1 MVTVGDYVKRA
12 SAVFDGAELFYGHG
26 TDNAFDEAVY
36 LVFATLNIA
45 FDDPEAYSRVIARD
59 ECDLLDSRVADRVEK
74 HTPVAYLVGQAWFG
88 GMRFIADARALI
100 PRSPLAEFIAEGCGL
115 FVSHAPGRLLDLC
128 CGGGCI
134 GILAAHQFPLAR
146 VDLVDLSGDALA
158 LARENVSLHKL
169 ADRVSLRQSNLF
181 EALEGRYDL
190 MLSNPPYVPLDEVLE
205 LPPEYT
211 HEPSL
216 GLISE
221 DDGLAIPLQILR
233 EAPDYLSDGGVLV
246 MEVGCSVEQL
256 SARLAQVPLL
266 WLEFAHGG
274 EGVLAITRDELL
286 RYRDQFK

>member
-1 MVTVGDYVKRA
+1 MVTVGEYVERT

-36 LVFATLNIA
+36 LVFATLDIA

-59 ECDLLDSRVADRVEK
+59 ECDLLDSRVADRVEN

-100 PRSPLAEFIAEGCGL
+100 PRSPLAEFIAEGCAP
-115 FVSHAPGRLLDLC
+115 FVSYTPERILDLC

-146 VDLVDLSGDALA
+146 VDLADLSAEALA
-158 LARENVSLHKL
+158 LARENVSLHTL
-169 ADRVSLRQSNLF
+169 ADRVNLRQSNLF

-190 MLSNPPYVPLDEVLE
+190 MLSNPPYVPLDEVLC
-205 LPPEYT
+205 LPPEYS

-246 MEVGCSVEQL
+246 MEVGYSVEQL

>member
-1 MVTVGDYVKRA
+1 MVTVGEYVERT

-36 LVFATLNIA
+36 LVFATLDIA

-59 ECDLLDSRVADRVEK
+59 ECDLLDSRVADRVEN

-100 PRSPLAEFIAEGCGL
+100 PRSPLAEFIAEGCAP
-115 FVSHAPGRLLDLC
+115 FVSYTPERILDLC

-146 VDLVDLSGDALA
+146 VDLADLSADALA
-158 LARENVSLHKL
+158 LARENVSLHTL
-169 ADRVSLRQSNLF
+169 ADRVNLRQSNLF

-190 MLSNPPYVPLDEVLE
+190 MLSNPPYVPLDEVLC
-205 LPPEYT
+205 LPPEYS

-246 MEVGCSVEQL
+246 MEVGYSVEQL

>member
-1 MVTVGDYVKRA
+1 MVTVGEYVERT

-36 LVFATLNIA
+36 LVFATLDIA
-45 FDDPEAYSRVIARD
+45 FDDPEADSRVIARD
-59 ECDLLDSRVADRVEK
+59 ECDLLDSRVADRVEN

-100 PRSPLAEFIAEGCGL
+100 PRSPLAEFIAEGCAP
-115 FVSHAPGRLLDLC
+115 FVSYTPERILDLC

-146 VDLVDLSGDALA
+146 VDLADLSAEALA
-158 LARENVSLHKL
+158 LARENVSLHTL
-169 ADRVSLRQSNLF
+169 ADRVNLRQSNLF

-190 MLSNPPYVPLDEVLE
+190 MLSNPPYVPLDEVLC
-205 LPPEYT
+205 LPPEYS

-246 MEVGCSVEQL
+246 MEVGYSVEQL

>member
-1 MVTVGDYVKRA
+1 MVTVGEYVERA

-36 LVFATLNIA
+36 LVFATLDIA

-59 ECDLLDSRVADRVEK
+59 ECDLLDSRVADRVEN

-100 PRSPLAEFIAEGCGL
+100 PRSPLAEFIAEGCAP
-115 FVSHAPGRLLDLC
+115 FVSSTPERILDLC

-146 VDLVDLSGDALA
+146 VDLADLSADALA
-158 LARENVSLHKL
+158 LARENVSLHTL
-169 ADRVSLRQSNLF
+169 VDRVNLRQSNLF

-190 MLSNPPYVPLDEVLE
+190 MLSNPPYVPLDEVLG
-205 LPPEYT
+205 LPPEYS

-246 MEVGCSVEQL
+246 MEVGYSVEQL

>member
-1 MVTVGDYVKRA
+1 MVTVGEYVERA

-36 LVFATLNIA
+36 LVFATLDIA
-45 FDDPEAYSRVIARD
+45 FDDPDAYSRVIARD
-59 ECDLLDSRVADRVEK
+59 ECDLLDSRVADRVEN

-100 PRSPLAEFIAEGCGL
+100 PRSPLAEFIAEGCAP
-115 FVSHAPGRLLDLC
+115 FVSSTPERILDLC

-134 GILAAHQFPLAR
+134 GILAAHQFPVAR
-146 VDLVDLSGDALA
+146 VDLADLSADALA
-158 LARENVSLHKL
+158 LARENVSLHTL
-169 ADRVSLRQSNLF
+169 VDRVNLRQSNLF

-190 MLSNPPYVPLDEVLE
+190 MLSNPPYVPLDEVLG
-205 LPPEYT
+205 LPPEYS

-246 MEVGCSVEQL
+246 MEVGYSVEQL

>member
-1 MVTVGDYVKRA
+1 MVTVGEYVERT

-36 LVFATLNIA
+36 LVFATLDIA

-59 ECDLLDSRVADRVEK
+59 ECDLLDSRVADRVEN

-100 PRSPLAEFIAEGCGL
+100 PRSPLAEFIAEGCAP
-115 FVSHAPGRLLDLC
+115 FVSYTPERILDLC

-146 VDLVDLSGDALA
+146 VDLADLSADALA
-158 LARENVSLHKL
+158 LARENVSLHTL
-169 ADRVSLRQSNLF
+169 ADRVNLRQSNLF

-190 MLSNPPYVPLDEVLE
+190 MLSNPPYVPLDEVLG
-205 LPPEYT
+205 LPPEYS

-246 MEVGCSVEQL
+246 MEVGYSVEQL

>member
-1 MVTVGDYVKRA
+1 MVTVGEYVERT

-36 LVFATLNIA
+36 LVFATLDIA

-59 ECDLLDSRVADRVEK
+59 ECDLLDSRVADRVEN

-100 PRSPLAEFIAEGCGL
+100 PRSPLAEFIAEGCAP
-115 FVSHAPGRLLDLC
+115 FVSYTPERILDLC

-146 VDLVDLSGDALA
+146 VDLADLSAEALA
-158 LARENVSLHKL
+158 LARENVSLHTL
-169 ADRVSLRQSNLF
+169 ADRVNLRQSNLF

-190 MLSNPPYVPLDEVLE
+190 MLSNPPYVPLDEVLG
-205 LPPEYT
+205 LPPEYS

-246 MEVGCSVEQL
+246 MEVGYSVEQL

>member
-1 MVTVGDYVKRA
+1 MVTVGEYVERT

-36 LVFATLNIA
+36 LVFATLDIA
-45 FDDPEAYSRVIARD
+45 FDDPEADSRVIARD
-59 ECDLLDSRVADRVEK
+59 ECDLLDSRVADRVEN

-100 PRSPLAEFIAEGCGL
+100 PRSPLAEFIAEGCAP
-115 FVSHAPGRLLDLC
+115 FVSYTPERILDLC

-146 VDLVDLSGDALA
+146 VDLADLSAEALA
-158 LARENVSLHKL
+158 LARENVSLHTL
-169 ADRVSLRQSNLF
+169 ADRVNLRQSNLF

-190 MLSNPPYVPLDEVLE
+190 MLSNPPYVPLDEVLG
-205 LPPEYT
+205 LPPEYS

-246 MEVGCSVEQL
+246 MEVGYSVEQL

>member
-1 MVTVGDYVKRA
+1 MVTVGEYVERA

-36 LVFATLNIA
+36 LVFATLDIA
-45 FDDPEAYSRVIARD
+45 FDDPDAYSRVIARD
-59 ECDLLDSRVADRVEK
+59 ECDLLDSRVADRVEN

-100 PRSPLAEFIAEGCGL
+100 PRSPLAEFIAEGCAP
-115 FVSHAPGRLLDLC
+115 FVSSTPERILDLC

-146 VDLVDLSGDALA
+146 VDLADLSADALA
-158 LARENVSLHKL
+158 LARENVSLHTL
-169 ADRVSLRQSNLF
+169 VDRVNLRQSNLF

-190 MLSNPPYVPLDEVLE
+190 MLSNPPYVPLDEVLG
-205 LPPEYT
+205 LPPEYS

-246 MEVGCSVEQL
+246 MEVGYSVEQL